1 MLFLNPLFL
10 IGTVVLS
17 IPVLVHLVRRE
28 KSEVIRFS
36 SLMFL
41 LKVPKRAVRQQKLKN
56 LLLMLLRLLILALL
70 VAAFMR
76 PYFSD
81 NASPLVAAGS
91 SQGIVMLLDNSY
103 SMRYG
108 TNFDRLKTEANKRIS
123 AMGVNDRMSL
133 VVFNDNATVLARP
146 TSDKSQLEAAVSTL
160 EPSFGGTRY
169 YEAFSAADRALQQF
183 GNQHKQLV
191 VISDFQRSGWNRSSR
206 ESVIGKDVETK
217 MINLAVDNSK
227 NVGIDN
233 VSVDATSFTRTF
245 GGHVRARIHNYRKD
259 QSVTVPVSLS
269 INGKEVGSRQTKTI
283 PPNSTELAEFT
294 GFDLQGGAS
303 KGKVKIEADDPL
315 LVDNEFLFSIE
326 RREKLKVLL
335 LDDGRRDTLGRRQ
348 SFYLQGVFAAS
359 TELPMEV
366 SLANANDLHADDL
379 PMYDIVVINDV
390 TRLSDAIR
398 NRLIDL
404 HKTGQGQMVILGEYA
419 DLNWWNNYAGMP
431 VKLGEKIL
439 ASRSLG
445 RPSVSM
451 TTFDRNHGI
460 FKKFQN
466 SAKFTLSTA
475 QFFSYTQMDLKPG
488 ATALVKFEDGSPAMA
503 ESSGADR
510 GLVVFASSVDNAASV
525 GWNDFPLKASFVP
538 MFIEVARYL
547 SHSAENREWYALGE
561 GIPVVGALVGGAAAV
576 ITPSGERQSL
586 GELAAGEQKFFTPT
600 VPGFH
605 EIRVGRES
613 RVIAVNP
620 PSNEGNLDVIPPDE
634 LLASVQSTA
643 AEAQK
648 GRLFETDDQ
657 LEHAKRQLSWWY
669 ILVVAIFAAIA
680 EIYIANKSY
689 RPSSGT
695 LIPGKNTGSGQFGI
709 GRNG

>member
-1 MLFLNPLFL
+1 MSFLNPLFL

-76 PYFSD
+76 PYFSES
-81 NASPLVAAGS
+81 ATPAVVSGQA
-91 SQGIVMLLDNSY
+91 QGIVMLLDNSY

-108 TNFDRLKTEANKRIS
+108 TNFDRLKTEANKQID
-123 AMGVNDRMSL
+123 AMGANDRMTL
-133 VVFNDNATVLARP
+133 VQFNDNATVLMKP
-146 TSDKSQLEAAVSTL
+146 TSDKYQLKAAVSTI

-169 YEAFSAADRALQQF
+169 YEAFAAADRALQQF
-183 GNQHKQLV
+183 GSQRRQLV
-191 VISDFQRSGWNRSSR
+191 MISDFQRAGWNRSSR
-206 ESVIGKDVETK
+206 ESVIDKDVDAK

-245 GGHVRARIHNYRKD
+245 GGRVVARVHNYRKD
-259 QSVTVPVSLS
+259 QSVTVPVSLE
-269 INGKEVGSRQTKTI
+269 INDKEVAGRKMIQV
-283 PPNSTELAEFT
+283 PVNSTALAEFT
-294 GFDLQGGAS
+294 GFDLQVGAS
-303 KGKVKIEADDPL
+303 KGKVKIASDDPL
-315 LVDNEFLFSIE
+315 QVDNEFIFSLE
-326 RREKLKVLL
+326 RREKLKVLI
-335 LDDGRRDTLGRRQ
+335 LDDGRLDSNRRRQ

-366 SLANANDLHADDL
+366 SLATANDVHADDL
-379 PMYDIVVINDV
+379 PNYKVVVINDV
-390 TRLSDAIR
+390 PRLPDAVR
-398 NRLIDL
+398 NRLNEL
-404 HKTGQGQMVILGEYA
+404 HKTGQGQLVILGEYS
-419 DLNWWNNYAGMP
+419 DLNWWSNYPSLP
-431 VKLGEKIL
+431 VKPVEKLL
-439 ASRSLG
+439 ANQNLG
-445 RPSVSM
+445 RPVISM
-451 TTFDRNHGI
+451 TSFDRNHAI
-460 FKKFQN
+460 FKKFQ
-466 SAKFTLSTA
+466 SAAKFTLSTA
-475 QFFSYTQMDLKPG
+475 QFFGYTQMELKPG

-510 GLVVFASSVDNAASV
+510 GLVVFGSSIDNASSS
-525 GWNDFPLKASFVP
+525 GWNDFPLKASFLP

-547 SHSAENREWYALGE
+547 SHSTENREWYALGE
-561 GIPVVGALVGGAAAV
+561 GIPVVGALVGGSAAV
-576 ITPSGERQSL
+576 ITPNGERQSL
-586 GELAAGEQKFFTPT
+586 GELAAGEQRFFTPA

-605 EIRVGRES
+605 EIRVGRDS
-613 RVIAVNP
+613 KVIAVNP
-620 PSNEGNLDVIPPDE
+620 PSNEGNLDVIPPED

-643 AEAQK
+643 AEARSK
-648 GRLFETDDQ
+648 GLFTSDDQ

-669 ILVVAIFAAIA
+669 LLVVAILATIA

-695 LIPGKNTGSGQFGI
+695 VVPAKGTGSGLFGM